1 MTALVSI
8 VSDNTICV
16 SSINGD
22 QHLYG
27 KIAITLK
34 RGDESLSSPF
44 LLHKHSPYRETLT
57 PKHVYQ
63 AVLRFYMFGCCHA
76 LTYEMQASVGN
87 ALPNNI
93 SLLTADDDFEVIISL
108 WRHVWKSCFL

>member
-34 RGDESLSSPF
+34 RDDKSSSSPF

-63 AVLRFYMFGCCHA
+63 AVLRFYMFGYCHA
-76 LTYEMQASVGN
+76 LAYEMQASLGECV
-87 ALPNNI
+87 A
-93 SLLTADDDFEVIISL
+93 
-108 WRHVWKSCFL
+108 